1 MIRLPRLHPAG
12 GVHAHEAP
20 PVGRRAPPGT
30 AGLFRLCLAAWL
42 LPPWVTGLAALGLLL
57 TFSFAVIGTL
67 VLLSLPTYLAYY
79 AAGRALT
86 ERQASEDD
94 VRQTLLSLRWDL
106 AGGAVLLNV
115 SFLEYFTLGERMFAE
130 PVQLAVIALTN
141 MVVFLIGAGLVE
153 FVRGQVLRRLT

>member
-12 GVHAHEAP
+12 GVHAHEVG
-20 PVGRRAPPGT
+20 PVHRRAPPGT
-30 AGLFRLCLAAWL
+30 AGLFRLCLGAWF
-42 LPPWVTGLAALGLLL
+42 LPPWVTGLAVLGWPRSVSL
-57 TFSFAVIGTL
+57 AVIGTV

-79 AAGRALT
+79 AAGRAVM

-94 VRQTLLSLRWDL
+94 VRPTLLSLKWDL

-115 SFLEYFTLGERMFAE
+115 SFLEYFTLGERLFAE
-130 PVQLAVIALTN
+130 PVQLAVIALTD

-153 FVRGQVLRRLT
+153 FVRGQILRRRS